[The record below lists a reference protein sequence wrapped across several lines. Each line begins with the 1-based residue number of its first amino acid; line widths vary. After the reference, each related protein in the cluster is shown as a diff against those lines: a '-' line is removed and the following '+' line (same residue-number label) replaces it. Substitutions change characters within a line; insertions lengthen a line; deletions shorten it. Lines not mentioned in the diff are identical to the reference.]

1 MIGRLGVDNV
11 SPIISLGQHP
21 AKATVGQVFPV
32 AATVWREG
40 HDAVSAT
47 LVVRR
52 PSGASGGRAKI
63 TMTAE
68 TGPDANP
75 DTRHAL
81 FIPDVPG
88 IWTFRVDA
96 WSDPAATWFNAINK
110 KVAAG
115 QDASMLAN
123 DLELGA
129 RLFERAERKASHRH
143 TKLLRT
149 AVHALRDETLP
160 LESRLAPAL
169 CENLAEALHKRP
181 LRDMLTRG
189 KEFQVQVEPLTSS
202 FGAWYEFFP
211 RSTGGVDAQGHPI
224 HGTFATAEKEL
235 PRIAAMGFD
244 TIYLPPIH
252 PIGTINRKGKN
263 NTLTPLPDDVGSPWA
278 IGSAEGGHD
287 AIHPALGTEKDFAH
301 FVQAAHANGLR
312 VALDLA
318 LQCAPDHPWASQ
330 HPEWF
335 TVLPD
340 GTIAY
345 AENPPKKYQDIY
357 PLNFDND
364 PDGIYQA
371 VLDIVRLWISRGVRV
386 FRVDNPHTKPTN
398 FWQWLIREVHEQD
411 PDVVFL
417 SEAFTRPP
425 RLYGLAK
432 AGFTQS
438 YSYFTWRITKAELQE
453 FAEDISSGA
462 DVFRPN
468 LFVNTPDILHESLQ
482 TGGPA
487 MFAIRAALAATLSPL
502 WGMYSGFELY
512 EHEPLHEGSEEY
524 LHSEKYQLRPRDY
537 AQAAADGQSLQPWI
551 TVLNQWRRTHPA
563 LQQQRNLHV
572 HDTTNDQLLAY
583 SRVDPITGNA
593 MLIVVNLDPHNIQ
606 EGTVHVD
613 LHAVGLA
620 PRPGFEDALPT
631 QQHYDV
637 VDLPTNQVFTWSQN
651 NYVRLDPNFQ
661 VAHIL
666 HLPDVPQARRAPLA
680 YRGGKKEQYNPR
692 G

>member
-11 SPIISLGQHP
+11 SPTISLGQVP

-32 AATVWREG
+32 SASVWREG

-52 PSGASGGRAKI
+52 PAGSEGGRAKI
-63 TMTAE
+63 TMAAE
-68 TGPDANP
+68 TGERANP
-75 DTRHAL
+75 DVRHAL
-81 FIPDVPG
+81 FVPDMPG
-88 IWTFRVDA
+88 LWTFRVDA
-96 WSDPAATWFNAINK
+96 WSDPMATWFNAINK

-115 QDASMLAN
+115 QDVEMLDN
-123 DLELGA
+123 DLKVGA
-129 RLFERAERKASHRH
+129 QLFQRAEQKVSRRHMPLIREVIDCLGDAS
-143 TKLLRT
+143 LSL
-149 AVHALRDETLP
+149 DE
-160 LESRLAPAL
+160 RLAPAL
-169 CENLAEALHKRP
+169 SEDVHEALQRRP
-181 LRDMLTRG
+181 LRDLLTRG
-189 KEFQVQVEPLTSS
+189 QEFHVMVEPLESCY
-202 FGAWYEFFP
+202 GAWYEFFP
-211 RSTGGVDAQGHPI
+211 RSTGGTDKDGQPV
-224 HGTFATAEKEL
+224 HGTFLTSEEEL

-263 NTLTPLPDDVGSPWA
+263 NTLTPTPEDVGSPWA
-278 IGSAEGGHD
+278 IGSAEGGHE
-287 AIHPALGTEKDFAH
+287 AVHPDLGTVEDFEH
-301 FVQAAHANGLR
+301 FVHAAEEQGLR

-318 LQCAPDHPWASQ
+318 LQCAPDHPWAKS

-364 PDGIYQA
+364 PEGLYHE
-371 VLDIVRLWISRGVRV
+371 VLNVVRLWIGRGVRT

-398 FWQWLIREVHEQD
+398 FWHWLIAEIHRTD

-417 SEAFTRPP
+417 AEAFTRPP

-438 YSYFTWRITKAELQE
+438 YSYFTWKTSKEELEE
-453 FAEDISSGA
+453 FATDVATGA

-482 TGGPA
+482 TGGRA
-487 MFAIRAALAATLSPL
+487 MFAIRAALAATMSPL
-502 WGMYSGFELY
+502 WGVYSGYELFE
-512 EHEPLHEGSEEY
+512 HQPVHEGSEEY
-524 LHSEKYQLRPRDY
+524 LDSEKYELRPRDF
-537 AQAAADGQSLQPWI
+537 AGAAASGDSLEPWI
-551 TVLNQWRRTHPA
+551 TALNRWRRLNPA
-563 LQQQRNLHV
+563 LQQQRNLIIHE
-572 HDTTNDQLLAY
+572 TSNDNLLAY
-583 SRVDPITGNA
+583 SRIDAVTGNA
-593 MLIVVNLDPHNIQ
+593 LLIVVNLDPHNVQ
-606 EGTVHVD
+606 EGSVTVD
-613 LHAVGLA
+613 LEAVGLA
-620 PRPGFEDALPT
+620 PRGGFDDELGVQDSYEVL
-631 QQHYDV
+631 
-637 VDLPTNQVFTWSQN
+637 DLPTDQIFRWGVE
-651 NYVRLDPNFQ
+651 NYVRLDPDFQ

-666 HLPDVPQARRAPLA
+666 RLPDVPAQRRAPIG
-680 YRGGKKEQYNPR
+680 YRGGDAEKYDPR